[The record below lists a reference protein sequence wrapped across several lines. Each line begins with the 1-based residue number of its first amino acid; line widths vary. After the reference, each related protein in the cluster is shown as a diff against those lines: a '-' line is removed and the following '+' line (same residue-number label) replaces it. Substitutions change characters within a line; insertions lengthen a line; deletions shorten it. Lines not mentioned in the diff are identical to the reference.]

1 MIKSNWE
8 NYEGLVIEGN
18 ISKVSAECV
27 MIIRQIYKRNK
38 ELYGQEIA
46 LGILTNM
53 MLKAIDE
60 KNEVKQ
66 KIEWNVSEEE
76 KMGYTE

>member
-1 MIKSNWE
+1 
-8 NYEGLVIEGN
+8 
-18 ISKVSAECV
+18 
-27 MIIRQIYKRNK
+27 
-38 ELYGQEIA
+38 
-46 LGILTNM
+46 M

-66 KIEWNVSEEE
+66 KIEWNISEEE

>member
-8 NYEGLVIEGN
+8 NYEGLVIEGS

>member
-8 NYEGLVIEGN
+8 NYEGLVIEGS

-60 KNEVKQ
+60 KNEIKQ

-76 KMGYTE
+76 KMEYTE

>member
-8 NYEGLVIEGN
+8 NYEGLVIEGS

-66 KIEWNVSEEE
+66 KIEWNISEEE

>member
-27 MIIRQIYKRNK
+27 MIIR
-38 ELYGQEIA
+38 
-46 LGILTNM
+46 
-53 MLKAIDE
+53 
-60 KNEVKQ
+60 
-66 KIEWNVSEEE
+66 
-76 KMGYTE
+76 

>member
-8 NYEGLVIEGN
+8 NYEGLVIEGS

-76 KMGYTE
+76 KMEYTE

>member
-76 KMGYTE
+76 KMEYTE

>member
-8 NYEGLVIEGN
+8 NYEGLVIQGS

-27 MIIRQIYKRNK
+27 LIMREIYKRNK
-38 ELYGQEIA
+38 ELYGKEVA
-46 LGILTNM
+46 LGILMNM
-53 MLKAIDE
+53 ALKAIDE

-66 KIEWNVSEEE
+66 KVDWEKTIEE

>member
-66 KIEWNVSEEE
+66 KIEWNISEEE
-76 KMGYTE
+76 KMEYTE